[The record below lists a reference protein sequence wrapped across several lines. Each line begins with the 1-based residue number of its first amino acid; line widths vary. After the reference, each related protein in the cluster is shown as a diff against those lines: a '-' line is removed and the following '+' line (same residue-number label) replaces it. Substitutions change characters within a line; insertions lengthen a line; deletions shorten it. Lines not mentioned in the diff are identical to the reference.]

1 MKILHTSDWHLG
13 HTLYGYDRMEEQKSM
28 LDQMVAIVREH
39 QPDVFLLCGDVYDT
53 GQPSNAVQTMLSNA
67 MMDIHEA
74 CPTMTIVMTAGNHDS
89 GSKHEIF
96 RIPWE
101 RLNVYAIGQ
110 LYRENLENH
119 IVKVLGKDNVQLG
132 WVVAV
137 PYANERNIPEG
148 FFHQLLDYVTD
159 RNDKNLPVVM
169 CAHTTVQGCEFAGHD
184 HASEKTVGGIDSI
197 AVERM
202 GNGYDYLALG
212 HIHKGQFIHTGNHN
226 VRYSGTPIAVSFDEN
241 YPHSVTL
248 VEIATHGQ
256 LPLEKGQVKELEIE
270 NLHPLVTLPKEGF
283 TSWEDALALLKDY
296 PADIPAYI
304 RLNVEVDDYL
314 PANAKETAIALT
326 KEKKCTLCHINAKR
340 KSEGT
345 SEERS
350 MTVQEFKA
358 EDPIEI
364 ARLYAKE
371 ENVNFDEEMEAM
383 FKEVVH
389 LVAEDER
396 K

>member
-13 HTLYGYDRMEEQKSM
+13 HSLYNIDCTDEQQHMLSRMA
-28 LDQMVAIVREH
+28 DIVREH
-39 QPDVFLLCGDVYDT
+39 QPDLFLLCGDVYDT

-67 MMDIHEA
+67 MVKIHDA

-101 RLNVYAIGQ
+101 ALHVYAIGQ
-110 LYRENLENH
+110 LDREDLDSH
-119 IVKVLGKDNVQLG
+119 IVEVPGKV

-148 FFHQLLDYVTD
+148 FFQQLLDRVAG
-159 RNDKNLPVVM
+159 RNAANLPVVM
-169 CAHTTVQGCEFAGHD
+169 CAHTTVQGCDFTGHD
-184 HASEKTVGGIDSI
+184 HASETTVGGIDSI
-197 AVERM
+197 AVDQM
-202 GNGYDYLALG
+202 GKGYDYLALG
-212 HIHKGQFIHTGNHN
+212 HIHHGQFIHTGNHN
-226 VRYSGTPIAVSFDEN
+226 VRYSGTPVAVSFDEN

-248 VEIATHGQ
+248 VELSAHNQ
-256 LPLEKGQVKELEIE
+256 LPLQKEQIKLLEIE
-270 NLHPLVTLPKEGF
+270 NLHPLVTLPTDGF
-283 TSWEDALALLKDY
+283 TSWDETLELLKNY

-314 PANAKETAIALT
+314 PANAKEAAVALT
-326 KEKKCTLCHINAKR
+326 EGKQCSFCHINAKR
-340 KSEGT
+340 KVESQSEG
-345 SEERS
+345 RV

-371 ENVNFDEEMEAM
+371 TGVNFDDEMEAL
-383 FKEVVH
+383 FKEAVR
-389 LVAEDER
+389 LVAEEER